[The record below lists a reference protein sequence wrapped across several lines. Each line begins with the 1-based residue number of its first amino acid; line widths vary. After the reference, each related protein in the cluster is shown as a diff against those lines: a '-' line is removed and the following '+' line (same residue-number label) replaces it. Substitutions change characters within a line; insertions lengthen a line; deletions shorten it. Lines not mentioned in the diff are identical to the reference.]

1 MPTTDT
7 APSTASATSISLG
20 QIEVRRSSALFMCPG
35 LGSCLGIVAL
45 DRAASV
51 SGAAIIMLPQS
62 AGSSDHP
69 GRYANLAVK
78 DLVEQMVAEGAQ
90 IERIQLAI
98 AGGARVFRGTGQAG
112 EALDIGGRN
121 TLAVLSAIG
130 SLELNCVA
138 QDTGG
143 ELARTLAMDS
153 STGRVTVKSTC
164 GGEKLLCNLGE

>member
-1 MPTTDT
+1 
-7 APSTASATSISLG
+7 
-20 QIEVRRSSALFMCPG
+20 
-35 LGSCLGIVAL
+35 
-45 DRAASV
+45 
-51 SGAAIIMLPQS
+51 MLPQS